1 MHTDEA
7 PLLKPT
13 HNGVGLGLCIA
24 AVFLSGEMAGSG
36 VLALPR
42 ALSDTGW
49 SGVLLLVVFSING
62 AYIGFRLGTCWEM
75 IAENYE
81 DFRNHEQV
89 RDPYPLIA
97 ERTGLVYGQAW
108 GLALRWITTA
118 CIVLTL
124 WGGACVFIILISNFL
139 TNLIPIQVMGSCE
152 WLLVVGIVMIPVTW
166 LGSPK
171 DFWPIAIGALITTSV
186 ACILIISQIV
196 MDFTDQDYLDNC
208 TMIDRE
214 NDPVQLATEYEP
226 PTFKGYMQAFGTIMF
241 AFGGAST
248 FPTIQ
253 ADMRNKSHFKWAAL
267 IALMVLGVI
276 YTPTASVGFF
286 LLGNCIQD
294 NIVDNLSAGPIKI
307 VVQSVLLVHLLTAF
321 PIVMNPPNLFFENAM
336 GLPKEFGWR
345 RCLFRTLTLIVLVF
359 VAASV
364 PSFGLILDLV
374 GASTVT
380 LLTFVF
386 PPLFYMILSKT
397 SQRSRP
403 RWIEIGYCFLLILIG
418 MVGGTFSSI
427 FALQSI
433 IQSVQSFG
441 SPCYLQ

>member
-1 MHTDEA
+1 MQTDEA
-7 PLLKPT
+7 PLLSPA
-13 HNGVGLGLCIA
+13 HNGAGLGLCIA

-36 VLALPR
+36 VLALPH
-42 ALSDTGW
+42 ALSNTGW
-49 SGVLLLVVFSING
+49 SGLLLLVMFAING

-75 IAENYE
+75 IAEHYE
-81 DFRNHEQV
+81 DFRTHELV

-97 ERTGLVYGQAW
+97 ERTGRVFGQGW
-108 GLALRWITTA
+108 GLALRWVTTA

-139 TNLIPIQVMGSCE
+139 ANLVPLTAMGSCQ
-152 WLLVVGIVMIPVTW
+152 WLLVVGGVMIPVTW

-171 DFWPIAIGALITTSV
+171 DFWPIAIGALVTTSS
-186 ACILIISQIV
+186 ACILIIAQIV
-196 MDFTDQDYLDNC
+196 MDSADQDSLSNC
-208 TMIDRE
+208 TVISRATS
-214 NDPVQLATEYEP
+214 LAFISGPEFDP
-226 PTFKGYMQAFGTIMF
+226 PTFKGFMQAFGTIMF

-276 YTPTASVGFF
+276 YTPTSAVGFF
-286 LLGNCIQD
+286 LLGNCVQD

-321 PIVMNPPNLFFENAM
+321 PIVMNPPNLFFENAI
-336 GLPKEFGWR
+336 GIPKEFGWQ
-345 RCLFRTLTLIVLVF
+345 RCVFRTLTLIVLVF
-359 VAASV
+359 VAGSI

-397 SQRSRP
+397 SQR
-403 RWIEIGYCFLLILIG
+403 G
-418 MVGGTFSSI
+418 
-427 FALQSI
+427 
-433 IQSVQSFG
+433 
-441 SPCYLQ
+441 